1 MAANLH
7 VRNVDEEVVRALK
20 RRASEKGV
28 SAEAEHRAILK
39 QALLPPAVFDWEARA
54 AALAKKLRSK
64 VTLRSEDLIREDR
77 DSR

>member
-1 MAANLH
+1 MSASLH
-7 VRNVDEEVVRALK
+7 VRNVDEDVVRALK

-39 QALLPPAVFDWEARA
+39 QALLPPVGFDWDARA
-54 AALAKKLRSK
+54 AVLAEKLRSK

>member
-1 MAANLH
+1 MPANLH

-39 QALLPPAVFDWEARA
+39 LALLPPAGFDWESRA
-54 AALAKKLRSK
+54 TALAEKLRSK
-64 VTLRSEDLIREDR
+64 ISLRSEDIIREDR